1 MFELNTDEIRAK
13 LNNRKTRL
21 EIAITKTSDSYNLV
35 SLLKEVDS
43 ALERLDAGIYG
54 LCEVCHDNIEK
65 ERLLADPLMRFCI
78 DHLSTL
84 QQKTLEQDIELSSS
98 IQKALLPKN
107 NLVLKE
113 WDFNFI
119 YEPAGPVSGDYCDI
133 LNTGKYTYFIV
144 GDVSG
149 KGFSASMLMTHMHAM
164 FHSLISVGLP
174 LEELIS
180 RVNRLFCESSLSTH
194 YATLLCIKAED
205 NGNIEVCNAG
215 HVQPI
220 RLGNKSEIMDVR
232 GFPLGLF
239 CQSTYEVQK
248 YSLESGESL
257 LLYSDGITEA
267 LKDDNEYG
275 VERLL
280 NFINPLIKFSPKY
293 ISDEILKEVRTFTG
307 PENRTDDQ
315 TIMLIRKI

>member
-1 MFELNTDEIRAK
+1 MFELNTDEIKAK

-21 EIAITKTSDSYNLV
+21 EIAIAKAVNSSQLV
-35 SLLKEVDS
+35 GLLKEVDS
-43 ALERLDAGIYG
+43 ALERIDTGTYG
-54 LCEVCHDNIEK
+54 FCEVCHESIEK
-65 ERLLADPLMRFCI
+65 ERLITDPLMRFCI
-78 DHLSTL
+78 NHLSTVE
-84 QQKTLEQDIELSSS
+84 QKNLEEDIELSSS

-107 NLVLKE
+107 NLILKG
-113 WDFNFI
+113 WDFNYI

-133 LNTGKYTYFIV
+133 LNTGNETYFIV

-174 LEELIS
+174 LDELIS
-180 RVNRLFCESSLSTH
+180 RANRLFCESTLSSH
-194 YATLLCIKAED
+194 YATLLCIKAEE
-205 NGNIEVCNAG
+205 NGNIEICNAG

-220 RLGNKSEIMDVR
+220 LLSKNSKILDVR

-239 CQSTYEVQK
+239 CQSSYEIKNYQ
-248 YSLESGESL
+248 LEKGESL

-267 LKDDNEYG
+267 LRDGKEYG

-280 NFINPLIKFSPKY
+280 DFSNPLTDFSPKH
-293 ISDEILKEVRTFTG
+293 ISNKILNEVRSYSG
-307 PENRTDDQ
+307 VENRTDDQ
-315 TIMLIRKI
+315 TIMLIKKI

>member
-13 LNNRKTRL
+13 LNDRKTRL
-21 EIAITKTSDSYNLV
+21 EIAITKTEKSSQLV
-35 SLLKEVDS
+35 GLLKEVDS
-43 ALERLDAGIYG
+43 ALERLDTGTYG
-54 LCEVCHDNIEK
+54 LCEVCHDHIEK

-78 DHLSTL
+78 DHLSTV
-84 QQKTLEQDIELSSS
+84 QQKNLEEDIELSSS

-107 NLVLKE
+107 NLILNG
-113 WDFNFI
+113 WDFNYI

-133 LNTGKYTYFIV
+133 LNTGNETYFIV

-149 KGFSASMLMTHMHAM
+149 KGFAASMLMTHMHAM

-174 LEELIS
+174 LDELLS
-180 RVNRLFCESSLSTH
+180 RANRLFCESTLTSH
-194 YATLLCIKAED
+194 YATLLCIKADEK
-205 NGNIEVCNAG
+205 GRIEVCNAG

-220 RLGNKSEIMDVR
+220 LLSGNSKILDVR

-239 CQSTYEVQK
+239 CQSTYEIK
-248 YSLESGESL
+248 DYNIETGESL

-267 LKDDNEYG
+267 LRNGEEYG

-280 NFINPLIKFSPKY
+280 DFINPLTDFSPKH
-293 ISDEILKEVRTFTG
+293 ISNKILNEVREYSG